1 MPFSFSITIFIVMCY
16 NKRKKLGDTMHDDYY
31 FMNKAYKEA
40 LKALNEDEVPVG
52 AIIVKDDKIIAR
64 AHNKKEH
71 SNIATAHAEILA
83 INKANKKLNTWHLDN
98 CVMYVTLEPCVMCVG
113 AIIQSR
119 IKKVVYGAKSYQ
131 DGAIESAIKIIE
143 PTGFNHYPETLF
155 LNNTENC
162 SKIITHYFK
171 SKR

>member
-1 MPFSFSITIFIVMCY
+1 
-16 NKRKKLGDTMHDDYY
+16 MHDDNYY
-31 FMNKAYKEA
+31 MNLAYKES

-52 AIIVKDDKIIAR
+52 AIIVKDDKIISR

-71 SNIATAHAEILA
+71 SNMAIYHAEILA
-83 INKANKKLNTWHLDN
+83 INKANKKLKSWHLDN
-98 CVMYVTLEPCVMCVG
+98 CTMYVTLEPCVMCAG

-131 DGAIESAIKIIE
+131 DGAIESACKIFE
-143 PTGFNHYPETLF
+143 VKGFNHYPETTF
-155 LNNTENC
+155 LKDNEKC
-162 SKIITHYFK
+162 SKIISDCFK